1 MWKELNDWK
10 SSRYSLSE
18 CKKSETERKWVNV
31 NKKQNKIN
39 EIEVVKQEIWTQK
52 RLRGVDGS
60 LKAGSAKVEP
70 GYVSSDPVLGEAWG
84 RIPITSIFMWSDSK
98 VELVRARLMAEVTD
112 RREPQYR
119 IR

>member
-1 MWKELNDWK
+1 MKKGEIVESWETSGVKE
-10 SSRYSLSE
+10 SE

-60 LKAGSAKVEP
+60 LKARSAKVEP
-70 GYVSSDPVLGEAWG
+70 GYDSSDPVLGEAWG

-98 VELVRARLMAEVTD
+98 WS
-112 RREPQYR
+112 
-119 IR
+119 

>member
-1 MWKELNDWK
+1 MWKKLIDW
-10 SSRYSLSE
+10 
-18 CKKSETERKWVNV
+18 KSETERKWVNV

-52 RLRGVDGS
+52 RLRGVVGS

-98 VELVRARLMAEVTD
+98 VELVRARLMVEVTD

>member
-1 MWKELNDWK
+1 M
-10 SSRYSLSE
+10 
-18 CKKSETERKWVNV
+18 NV

-70 GYVSSDPVLGEAWG
+70 GYDSSDPVLGEA
-84 RIPITSIFMWSDSK
+84 
-98 VELVRARLMAEVTD
+98 
-112 RREPQYR
+112 
-119 IR
+119 